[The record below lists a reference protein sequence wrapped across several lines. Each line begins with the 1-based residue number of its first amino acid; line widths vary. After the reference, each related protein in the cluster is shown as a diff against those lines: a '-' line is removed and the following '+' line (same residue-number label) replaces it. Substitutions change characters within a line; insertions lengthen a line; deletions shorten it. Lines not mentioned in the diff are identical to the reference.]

1 MNVLYLVCAEPET
14 LPREIIEAQSKSHRV
29 EVVDLSKKEI
39 GYADLVDKIFASDKV
54 ISWSMG

>member
-1 MNVLYLVCAEPET
+1 MNVLYLVYAEPDM

-29 EVVDLSKKEI
+29 EVVDLSKKQI
-39 GYADLVDKIFASDKV
+39 GYAGLVDKIFTSDKV